1 MCRFETYSFWAAL
14 LLSTGVIFFPNFA
27 SSAPPEL
34 PRSYINTTY
43 SPPTDGTTHVVN
55 AGDNLQSVIN
65 AAQPGDVIL
74 LQAGATFTG
83 EFLLPNKGA
92 NSKWIYIMS
101 SACQGL
107 PPPGTRVGPND
118 AQNMPR
124 LTNTDSRAALRFT
137 VIWDGKNQE
146 CEMVAPG
153 IYIALVEIDRKKET
167 RKIAVIR

>member
-1 MCRFETYSFWAAL
+1 
-14 LLSTGVIFFPNFA
+14 
-27 SSAPPEL
+27 
-34 PRSYINTTY
+34 
-43 SPPTDGTTHVVN
+43 
-55 AGDNLQSVIN
+55 VIN

-74 LQAGATFTG
+74 LEAGATFTG
-83 EFLLPNKGA
+83 QFILPNKGA

-101 SACQGL
+101 SAYQGL
-107 PPPGTRVGPND
+107 PVPGTRVGPDD
-118 AQNMPR
+118 ALNMPR
-124 LTNTDSRAALRFT
+124 ITNATDNAALRFT